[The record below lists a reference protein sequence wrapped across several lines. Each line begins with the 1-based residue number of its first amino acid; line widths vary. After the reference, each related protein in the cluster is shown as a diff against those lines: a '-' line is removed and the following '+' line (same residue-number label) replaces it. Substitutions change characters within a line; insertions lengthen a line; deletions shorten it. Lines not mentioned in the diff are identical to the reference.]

1 MLWSTLAQDIASRH
15 KNVTLLFSYSPSR
28 WENTIL
34 LGLLFGQQKTY
45 LNIFHKLTGRGG
57 ISSAIKLVISCN
69 SCGFL
74 CANSIISEIPVL
86 LALDVFRVEVLA
98 LASLIP
104 LALRLKNNILFVI
117 SFAIWRV
124 FSSASF

>member
-1 MLWSTLAQDIASRH
+1 MRCIVWPI
-15 KNVTLLFSYSPSR
+15 K
-28 WENTIL
+28 
-34 LGLLFGQQKTY
+34 
-45 LNIFHKLTGRGG
+45 NIFHKLTGRGG

-104 LALRLKNNILFVI
+104 LALRLKNNVHFVI
-117 SFAIWRV
+117 SHLLRFDEFFQAPASSFV
-124 FSSASF
+124 FMERGE